1 MIRFMFYFL
10 NIFLSAFSIL
20 LQLLPYLIVGTILG
34 EALKY
39 VRLQKFI
46 DKNRKRNV
54 FFSTL
59 VASIL
64 GMLSPLCTYGTVPV
78 VIQLNSSGV
87 PISVLIVFL
96 ISSSMMNP
104 QLFFMTLGGIGLDI
118 ALARVISIIVFSL
131 LMGWIIN
138 SLPKGWILN
147 KKSLVEHKSKECE
160 KKDSQGIFTW
170 KLFFINIIK
179 SLEFTGFYIVI
190 GVILAAIIEVY
201 LPATISNMIFQQDKI
216 LQILVVAALSIP
228 FYTCG
233 GGAIPV
239 IKSLITGGM
248 SRGTALAFLNVGSA
262 TRITTVMALATIV
275 RPIFLVAYILI
286 LMVFSVIIGTVFV

>member
-10 NIFLSAFSIL
+10 NIFFRASSIL
-20 LQLLPYLIVGTILG
+20 LEILPFLIVGTIVG
-34 EALKY
+34 EALKFIK
-39 VRLQKFI
+39 LQKFI
-46 DKNRKRNV
+46 NKNRKRNV

-104 QLFFMTLGGIGLDI
+104 QLFFMTLGGIGIQI
-118 ALARVISIIVFSL
+118 ALARVISILVFSL
-131 LMGWIIN
+131 LMGWILN
-138 SLPKGWILN
+138 VLPTSWILN
-147 KKSLVEHKSKECE
+147 RKSLVEQNRRNCE
-160 KKDSQGIFTW
+160 EKDSRAIFTW
-170 KLFFINIIK
+170 KLFCVNIIK
-179 SLEFTGFYIVI
+179 SLEFTGFYIII
-190 GVILAAIIEVY
+190 GVVIAAMIEVFV
-201 LPATISNMIFQQDKI
+201 PATISNMIFQQDKI

-239 IKSLITGGM
+239 IKSLISGGM
-248 SRGTALAFLNVGSA
+248 SKGTALAFLNVGSA

-275 RPIFLVAYILI
+275 RPLFLVAYILI
-286 LMVFSVIIGTVFV
+286 LMGFSVIIGTVFV

>member
-10 NIFLSAFSIL
+10 NIFFRASSIL
-20 LQLLPYLIVGTILG
+20 LEILPFLIVGTIVG
-34 EALKY
+34 EALKFIK
-39 VRLQKFI
+39 LQNFI
-46 DKNRKRNV
+46 NKNRRRNV

-59 VASIL
+59 VAVIL

-104 QLFFMTLGGIGLDI
+104 QLFFMTLGGIGVQI

-131 LMGWIIN
+131 LMGWILN
-138 SLPKGWILN
+138 VFPASWILN
-147 KKSLVEHKSKECE
+147 KKSLVEQNRINCE
-160 KKDSQGIFTW
+160 QKDSKAVFTW
-170 KLFFINIIK
+170 KLFCMNIFK

-190 GVILAAIIEVY
+190 GVVFAAMIEVFVPAAI
-201 LPATISNMIFQQDKI
+201 SNIIFQQDRI

-239 IKSLITGGM
+239 IKSLISGGM
-248 SRGTALAFLNVGSA
+248 SKGTALAFLNVGSA

-275 RPIFLVAYILI
+275 RPLFLVAYILI